1 MPHLATAL
9 CLLFIAYLFYI
20 DLRRPDGRSLA
31 LWIPT
36 IWMFLAGSRFVSAWL
51 NVAPDF
57 ESASDYSEGS
67 PIDRAVFFSLIV
79 AGVFILAGRK
89 IDWEQVLVKNGW
101 IVLYLLYCLV
111 SMAWTNDPNVLM
123 KRWIKD
129 LGNPIMAL
137 VILTERRPY
146 EALGVVLRRLA
157 FLLLPLSVLFIKYY
171 PELGRWY
178 RHDGAETFTGVA
190 TQKNQ
195 LGVGCL
201 IVGVYMSWE
210 LLQRRKEA
218 YPTFLRQH
226 KLVALILIGM
236 LGWLLYKCN
245 SQTAL
250 VCLFAAMMI
259 FLLGTPRFMSRNPA
273 AILGILLCSV
283 LTLWL
288 IDTLLPLKELVLG
301 ILGRRPNL
309 TDRTDIW
316 AILLTLEANPV
327 VGVGFMSFWTGERLE
342 QAWQLLGLRIN
353 QAHNGYLEQYLNLG
367 YIGVAFIAAI
377 MLSGL
382 FKVRRHLWIDP
393 AAGML
398 RLCLISVAVLY
409 NYTEAAFYGLNN
421 MWLLL
426 LLACLEVPRQRQA
439 VSKRP
444 SKRPGMVAGIGYQRL
459 SPRAPA
465 RSGHTQSQ
473 RAGSPTSERA

>member
-1 MPHLATAL
+1 MSGGLTAGHWR
-9 CLLFIAYLFYI
+9 CGYLRF
-20 DLRRPDGRSLA
+20 GCF
-31 LWIPT
+31 W
-36 IWMFLAGSRFVSAWL
+36 RFVSAWL
-51 NVAPDF
+51 NLSPDF

-79 AGVFILAGRK
+79 AGTCVLARRK

-101 IVLYLLYCLV
+101 IVLYLLYCLASV
-111 SMAWTNDPNVLM
+111 AWTNDPTLLM
-123 KRWIKD
+123 KRWVKD

-157 FLLLPLSVLFIKYY
+157 FLVLPLSFLFIKYY

-178 RHDGAETFTGVA
+178 RHDGAETFTGVT

-195 LGVGCL
+195 LGLGCL
-201 IVGVYMSWE
+201 IVGIYMSWE
-210 LLQRRKEA
+210 LLQRRQEA

-226 KLVALILIGM
+226 KLPALILIGM
-236 LGWLLYKCN
+236 LGWLLYKAN

-250 VCLFAAMMI
+250 VCLVFAILI
-259 FLLGTPRFMSRNPA
+259 FLLGSPRMLSRNPT

-283 LTLWL
+283 LTIWL
-288 IDTLLPLKELVLG
+288 INTLLPVKELVLS
-301 ILGRRPNL
+301 ILGRRPDL

-316 AILLTLEANPV
+316 AILLTLEANPL
-327 VGVGFMSFWTGERLE
+327 VGVGFMSFWTGTRLE
-342 QAWQLLGLRIN
+342 EAWHLLGLRIN

-367 YIGVAFIAAI
+367 YIGVAFIAVI

-382 FKVRRHLWIDP
+382 LKVRRHLWVDP

-398 RLCLISVAVLY
+398 RLCIISVAALY

-421 MWLLL
+421 MWILL
-426 LLACLEVPRQRQA
+426 LLACLEVPRQQQ
-439 VSKRP
+439 
-444 SKRPGMVAGIGYQRL
+444 VASRTSSRRTVTAGGIGYHRQ
-459 SPRAPA
+459 SPRARP
-465 RSGHTQSQ
+465 
-473 RAGSPTSERA
+473 